1 MQARCTSSF
10 HTLEYLSVASLS
22 GMSLPVAM
30 IFERLIGHCSGS
42 IIAYLKLAGSMS
54 SKPFK
59 LPGRH
64 WTNIGLLTTNMA
76 TMGGFLVAAPAA
88 PVVAAGF
95 LTANAALSFVK
106 GVTLTST
113 VGGADMRKSTY
124 SGYSLAALILD
135 VAVVITVLNAYSGF
149 ALVAE
154 GLMLQ
159 NDLLTTV
166 GSLIG
171 VSGSILSYIM
181 VCTLFQ
187 RL

>member
-1 MQARCTSSF
+1 
-10 HTLEYLSVASLS
+10 
-22 GMSLPVAM
+22 
-30 IFERLIGHCSGS
+30 
-42 IIAYLKLAGSMS
+42 
-54 SKPFK
+54 
-59 LPGRH
+59 
-64 WTNIGLLTTNMA
+64 
-76 TMGGFLVAAPAA
+76 MGGFLVAAPAA

>member
-1 MQARCTSSF
+1 MILRMQAHYTSSF
-10 HTLEYLSVASLS
+10 HTSEYSLVASLS
-22 GMSLPVAM
+22 GMLLPVAV
-30 IFERLIGHCSGS
+30 FHERSIRRRSGS

-64 WTNIGLLTTNMA
+64 WTNIGLLTTNAA

-113 VGGADMRKSTY
+113 IGGADMRKSTY
-124 SGYSLAALILD
+124 SGL
-135 VAVVITVLNAYSGF
+135 F
-149 ALVAE
+149 
-154 GLMLQ
+154 LQ
-159 NDLLTTV
+159 
-166 GSLIG
+166 
-171 VSGSILSYIM
+171 
-181 VCTLFQ
+181 F
-187 RL
+187 

>member
-1 MQARCTSSF
+1 M
-10 HTLEYLSVASLS
+10 ASLS
-22 GMSLPVAM
+22 GKLVPV
-30 IFERLIGHCSGS
+30 ELCSRRLTKHCSGS

-54 SKPFK
+54 SRPFK

-76 TMGGFLVAAPAA
+76 TMGGFLVAAPAT

-113 VGGADMRKSTY
+113 IGGADMRK
-124 SGYSLAALILD
+124 LASSEEFLALLILD
-135 VAVVITVLNAYSGF
+135 IAVVITVLNAYSGF

-181 VCTLFQ
+181 V
-187 RL
+187 

>member
-1 MQARCTSSF
+1 
-10 HTLEYLSVASLS
+10 
-22 GMSLPVAM
+22 
-30 IFERLIGHCSGS
+30 
-42 IIAYLKLAGSMS
+42 MS
-54 SKPFK
+54 SRPFK

-64 WTNIGLLTTNMA
+64 WTNIGLMTTNMA
-76 TMGGFLVAAPAA
+76 TMGGFLAAAPAA

-113 VGGADMRKSTY
+113 IGGADMRTSA
-124 SGYSLAALILD
+124 SLDGFLALLILNI
-135 VAVVITVLNAYSGF
+135 AVVITVLNAYSGF

-181 VCTLFQ
+181 VCALFQ
-187 RL
+187 YLQIRTLTSPSIVPSDESVFGQRFIRWYCCTS

>member
-1 MQARCTSSF
+1 
-10 HTLEYLSVASLS
+10 
-22 GMSLPVAM
+22 
-30 IFERLIGHCSGS
+30 
-42 IIAYLKLAGSMS
+42 MS

-64 WTNIGLLTTNMA
+64 WTNIGLITTNMA
-76 TMGGFLVAAPAA
+76 TMGGFLVAAPAT

-113 VGGADMRKSTY
+113 IGGADMRKSMY
-124 SGYSLAALILD
+124 SGYSHTVLISY

-159 NDLLTTV
+159 NELLTTV

-181 VCTLFQ
+181 VWAPFH